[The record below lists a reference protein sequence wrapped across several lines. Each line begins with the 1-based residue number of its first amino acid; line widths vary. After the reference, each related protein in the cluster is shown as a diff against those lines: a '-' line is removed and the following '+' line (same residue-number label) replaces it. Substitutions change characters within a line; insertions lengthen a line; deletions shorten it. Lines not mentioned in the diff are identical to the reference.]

1 MRRFGSLLA
10 VFTLVLILV
19 ITEIVIIK
27 SASKYEPQ
35 ISVVFAKTRIP
46 ERTFITPNMLELKDV
61 DVSFVHRMSMRNISD
76 AASKK
81 AGMDIEAG
89 EMVLS
94 GKLRSEE
101 MEVIEVKD
109 RNKKLFSVEF
119 KGDQANGW
127 WLMTDQLV
135 DIIYI
140 PSEGPVNGVAPGNSQ
155 VKENGKAAE
164 AESDDFSKAKD
175 KIQVLE
181 DIRVAALIDEN
192 GKLLK
197 NKNRTT
203 LPRYVSFEVTDEQ
216 VGLLAYAKGHGRLE
230 MSVMPGP

>member
-10 VFTLVLILV
+10 VFILVLLLV
-19 ITEIVIIK
+19 VTEIVIIK

-35 ISVVFAKTRIP
+35 VRVVFAKTRIP
-46 ERTFITPNMLELKDV
+46 ERTVITPDMLELRDV
-61 DVSFVHRMSMRNISD
+61 DLSFVHRLSLRSISD
-76 AASKK
+76 AVSKR

-94 GKLRSEE
+94 GKLKSEE
-101 MEVIEVKD
+101 MEIIEIKD

-127 WLMTDQLV
+127 WLMTDQKV

-140 PSEGPVNGVAPGNSQ
+140 PDEDPVNSAAPNTGAVQGN
-155 VKENGKAAE
+155 EDPAAVRVE
-164 AESDDFSKAKD
+164 GNEDFPD
-175 KIQVLE
+175 KIRVLE
-181 DIRVAALIDEN
+181 DVRIAALIDEN

-197 NKNRTT
+197 NNGRAT

-216 VGLLAYAKGHGRLE
+216 VGLLAFAKGHGRLE
-230 MSVMPGP
+230 LSVVPNP

>member
-10 VFTLVLILV
+10 VFILVLLLV
-19 ITEIVIIK
+19 VTEIVIIK

-35 ISVVFAKTRIP
+35 VGVVFAKTRIP
-46 ERTFITPNMLELKDV
+46 ERTVITPDMMELRDV
-61 DVSFVHRMSMRNISD
+61 DLSFVHRMSLRSISD
-76 AASKK
+76 ATSKRT
-81 AGMDIEAG
+81 GMDIEAG

-94 GKLRSEE
+94 GKLKSEE

-119 KGDQANGW
+119 KCDQANGW
-127 WLMTDQLV
+127 WLLTDQKV

-140 PSEGPVNGVAPGNSQ
+140 PDEISVIGAASDAGAAKGN
-155 VKENGKAAE
+155 EALAATPI
-164 AESDDFSKAKD
+164 DDSAKVRD
-175 KIQVLE
+175 KIRVLE
-181 DIRVAALIDEN
+181 DIRIAALIDEN

-197 NKNRTT
+197 NNGRAT

-230 MSVMPGP
+230 LSVVPNP

>member
-10 VFTLVLILV
+10 VFTLVLLLV

-46 ERTFITPNMLELKDV
+46 ERTVITPDMLELRDV
-61 DVSFVHRMSMRNISD
+61 NVSYVHRMSLRNISD
-76 AASKK
+76 AAAKR
-81 AGMDIEAG
+81 AGMDIDAG

-94 GKLRSEE
+94 GKLKPEE

-109 RNKKLFSVEF
+109 RNKKLFAVEF

-127 WLMTDQLV
+127 WLMTDQVV

-140 PSEGPVNGVAPGNSQ
+140 PNENPVNGTAPGNK
-155 VKENGKAAE
+155 VR
-164 AESDDFSKAKD
+164 DDM
-175 KIQVLE
+175 QVLE
-181 DIRVAALIDEN
+181 DIRIAALIDEN

-197 NKNRTT
+197 NKDRTS
-203 LPRYVSFEVTDEQ
+203 LPRYISFEVTDEQ
-216 VGLLAYAKGHGRLE
+216 VGFLAYAKGHGRLE
-230 MSVMPGP
+230 LSVVPGP

>member
-10 VFTLVLILV
+10 VFILVLLLV
-19 ITEIVIIK
+19 IVEIVIIK

-35 ISVVFAKTRIP
+35 VRVVFAKARIP
-46 ERTFITPNMLELKDV
+46 ERTVITPDMLELRDI
-61 DVSFVHRMSMRNISD
+61 DLSLVHRLSLRSISE
-76 AASKK
+76 ATSKR

-94 GKLRSEE
+94 GKLKSEE

-127 WLMTDQLV
+127 WLMTDQKV

-140 PSEGPVNGVAPGNSQ
+140 PDEDPVSSAAPKADIAQGNEDLAAAPVEGN
-155 VKENGKAAE
+155 E
-164 AESDDFSKAKD
+164 DFGD
-175 KIQVLE
+175 KIRVLK
-181 DIRVAALIDEN
+181 DVRIAALIDEN

-197 NKNRTT
+197 NNGRAT

-216 VGLLAYAKGHGRLE
+216 VGLLAFAKGHGRLE
-230 MSVMPGP
+230 LSVVPNP